1 MNRREAIALIGGA
14 AVWPFSARA
23 QQPPIPVIGFL
34 HSASLEPNVNLVA
47 VFRKGLY
54 DAGFVE
60 DRNVAIEFH
69 WADGHVDRLPDLAAD
84 FVRRNVALIATPGST
99 PAAVAAKAA
108 TATIPIVFA
117 TGGDPVV
124 LGLVTSLNR
133 PSGNVTG
140 ISFES
145 AEITGKS
152 LGILHELLPQAARV
166 AVVANPSFPFTETV
180 IKNLQAGAASLGLQ
194 LEVLHATTDGEI
206 EAAFGKIVQW
216 PGTPVIL
223 GPDPF
228 YTSRR
233 VEIVSL
239 ATRYSLPTMYMV
251 REFAETGGLISYGP
265 DLTNAYREAGA
276 YAGRI
281 LKGEKPADM
290 PVMLPTKFELVINR
304 KTAKALGLTI
314 PDKLLALADRIIE

>member
-47 VFRKGLY
+47 AFRKGLY
-54 DAGFVE
+54 DTGFVE
-60 DRNVAIEFH
+60 DRNVAIEFY

-117 TGGDPVV
+117 TGGDPVA
-124 LGLVTSLNR
+124 LGLITSLNR

-180 IKNLQAGAASLGLQ
+180 IKNLQAGAASLALQ

-281 LKGEKPADM
+281 LKGEKPASM

-304 KTAKALGLTI
+304 KTAKTLRLTI